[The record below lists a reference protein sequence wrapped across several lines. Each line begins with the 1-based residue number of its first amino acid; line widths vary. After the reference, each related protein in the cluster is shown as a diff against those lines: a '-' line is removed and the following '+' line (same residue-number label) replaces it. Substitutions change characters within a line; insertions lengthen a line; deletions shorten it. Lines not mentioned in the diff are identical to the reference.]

1 MFLAAGVV
9 HAGDLPTGDSGKVF
23 VDVSHIDQ
31 RTNGAGN
38 SDTNADLKRF
48 YINVDHRSGEVWSAH
63 LTTDI
68 QWHRHDDPTD
78 LWAKHACLQ
87 GDFSKAFVLRLGAAS
102 TPWVGLVDHWY
113 GYRYVESDLV
123 MLAKVDSSA
132 DCGAAWITRCR
143 SSPVSATRSRAWAT
157 GRMSA
162 RACRGGPA
170 SIRSW
175 VGADGVLTG

>member
-9 HAGDLPTGDSGKVF
+9 HAGDLPTSDSGKMF

-48 YINVDHRSGEVWSAH
+48 YINVDHRFGEVWSAH

-123 MLAKVDSSA
+123 LAGTLLPCARLSHDLVRGCLGPSQGHA
-132 DCGAAWITRCR
+132 RGATLARDF
-143 SSPVSATRSRAWAT
+143 AEASRAHPSFFQ
-157 GRMSA
+157 MS
-162 RACRGGPA
+162 
-170 SIRSW
+170 SM
-175 VGADGVLTG
+175 T